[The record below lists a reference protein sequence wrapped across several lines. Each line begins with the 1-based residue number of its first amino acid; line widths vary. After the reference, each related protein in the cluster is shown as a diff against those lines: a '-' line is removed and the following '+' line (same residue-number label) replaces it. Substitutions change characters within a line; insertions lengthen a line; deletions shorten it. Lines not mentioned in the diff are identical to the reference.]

1 MICLSRR
8 MPCVC
13 ARPKMTKANSPPCAS
28 SRPDRMAVPGLRR
41 ARVQTRATM
50 NDLRVKRPMTM
61 PSTRGALANAMPTSI
76 EKPVVMKKRPSSRP
90 RKGAMSAWVRVRGR
104 VSPG

>member
-1 MICLSRR
+1 M
-8 MPCVC
+8 
-13 ARPKMTKANSPPCAS
+13 
-28 SRPDRMAVPGLRR
+28 RR

-90 RKGAMSAWVRVRGR
+90 RKGAMS
-104 VSPG
+104 